1 MSGIVDTILSL
12 SGFPAY
18 ALIALLVGGEA
29 AAFIGIVLPGEAAL
43 LFGGVL
49 ASQGSVS
56 LPVLLVV
63 AVTAAVVGDSLG
75 YEFGR
80 HGGPALQ
87 RSRAGRFVGRER
99 WARGERFLERRG
111 GPAVL
116 LGRWVGVLRALVP
129 SLAGMGR
136 MPYSRFVVWNAAG
149 ALVWA
154 PTVVLAGYGAGTNY
168 RRVEHL
174 LGRASL
180 LTGLAVVVAG
190 LGLLLL
196 RALRRDPDRW
206 RGWLRR
212 RVDPAQALGLTL
224 TTGLG
229 VCIVAGAIFT
239 VVLEDVLGGGGVAR
253 LDRPVLS
260 WLAGHRIAGLTTLA
274 RTVTFFGS
282 VPWVLLVTAVVA
294 ALWWRRGALRPALVL
309 VVAVLGSGAITAT
322 VKLLV
327 GRNRPPL
334 PFAVDTAER
343 GLAFPSGHAL
353 SALALY
359 GTLAYLLARPART
372 ARRTATAAGL
382 LLLVVAVGLSR
393 IYLGYHW
400 VSDVLGSW
408 TLGVVWLSA
417 VVTADRV
424 LAARHPTHGPT
435 APTADGSHPDGAGLR
450 APAAAVAP

>member
-1 MSGIVDTILSL
+1 MDKVVGSAADAVADVADGATLAVGGFGLAGIPW
-12 SGFPAY
+12 F
-18 ALIALLVGGEA
+18 LIEALLEQGATDLSV
-29 AAFIGIVLPGEAAL
+29 VSNNC
-43 LFGGVL
+43 GVD
-49 ASQGSVS
+49 G
-56 LPVLLVV
+56 
-63 AVTAAVVGDSLG
+63 
-75 YEFGR
+75 
-80 HGGPALQ
+80 
-87 RSRAGRFVGRER
+87 
-99 WARGERFLERRG
+99 
-111 GPAVL
+111 
-116 LGRWVGVLRALVP
+116 
-129 SLAGMGR
+129 
-136 MPYSRFVVWNAAG
+136 
-149 ALVWA
+149 
-154 PTVVLAGYGAGTNY
+154 
-168 RRVEHL
+168 
-174 LGRASL
+174 
-180 LTGLAVVVAG
+180 AG

-212 RVDPAQALGLTL
+212 RVDPAHALGLTL
-224 TTGLG
+224 TTGLV
-229 VCIVAGAIFT
+229 VCVVAGAIFT
-239 VVLEDVLGGGGVAR
+239 IVLEDVLGGGGVAR

-260 WLAGHRIAGLTTLA
+260 WLAGHRTAGLTTLA

-408 TLGVVWLSA
+408 TLGVLWLSA
-417 VVTADRV
+417 VITADR
-424 LAARHPTHGPT
+424 LHAEPEPAAVQRFAGAHGP
-435 APTADGSHPDGAGLR
+435 
-450 APAAAVAP
+450 